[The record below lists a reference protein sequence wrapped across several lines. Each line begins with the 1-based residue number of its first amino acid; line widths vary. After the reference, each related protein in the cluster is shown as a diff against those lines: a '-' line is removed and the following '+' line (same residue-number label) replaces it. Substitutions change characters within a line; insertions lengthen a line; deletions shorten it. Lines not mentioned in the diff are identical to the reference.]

1 MDHDATEI
9 TEIVLPLLNVN
20 RRTKARV
27 VNPNE
32 PHQQIIFATSAG
44 TKQSYAYEVLIET
57 LEEAIINPNNAFVF
71 GCDYRIP
78 VMHGLLDKKYIQELK
93 MSSTYKDESF
103 ARELTSHKFTL
114 NLLNC
119 WKPLRAA

>member
-32 PHQQIIFATSAG
+32 VLRFILKRTMLFDLNKLYVININKEEEIGVTKII
-44 TKQSYAYEVLIET
+44 LHET
-57 LEEAIINPNNAFVF
+57 AI
-71 GCDYRIP
+71 
-78 VMHGLLDKKYIQELK
+78 
-93 MSSTYKDESF
+93 KD
-103 ARELTSHKFTL
+103 L
-114 NLLNC
+114 
-119 WKPLRAA
+119 

>member
-20 RRTKARV
+20 RRTRARV

-32 PHQQIIFATSAG
+32 PHQQTIISTSAG

-78 VMHGLLDKKYIQELK
+78 VMRGLLDKKYIQELK
-93 MSSTYKDESF
+93 MWSTYKDESF